1 MQKSQSKQA
10 TCVNESVLCQLLKM
24 MSLTK
29 KGCEMF
35 TGTKVDFHSGGT
47 LLQDKHC
54 PGGFLTMNCQSK
66 LVQTSASFCLQYQCK
81 ENLLYPVLFLR
92 INVFCTLQ
100 SWDCCYITDDT
111 IVPSKSSEDLVIN
124 SKGPK
129 PTICFWYMF

>member
-1 MQKSQSKQA
+1 
-10 TCVNESVLCQLLKM
+10 
-24 MSLTK
+24 
-29 KGCEMF
+29 MF

-47 LLQDKHC
+47 LLQDEHC

-92 INVFCTLQ
+92 INAFCTLLQ